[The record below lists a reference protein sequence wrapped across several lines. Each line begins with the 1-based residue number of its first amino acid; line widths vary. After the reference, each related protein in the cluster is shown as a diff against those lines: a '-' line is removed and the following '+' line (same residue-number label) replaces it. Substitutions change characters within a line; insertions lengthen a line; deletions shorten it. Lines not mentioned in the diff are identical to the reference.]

1 MKRSSSAWSSLAVA
15 VNRTAPWI
23 ALALGAFAVLVVP
36 QPPAVD
42 EAVVE
47 RHARI
52 ERVLSSVPLR
62 IGEWIG
68 DERPLTPAAVELLRP
83 NAAMSRSYRRIGE
96 PAAVAISLIHCSDFR
111 DMAGHY
117 PPVCYPAHGWT
128 MESMAAGIGGA
139 RGGIDGVVDSVEQ
152 TSLSIADVGRF
163 PVRCYRFSRMGDGLV
178 QIKMTVLN
186 AFILPDGS
194 WVTELGAIREGSARR
209 RIAGEGVA
217 QLQLVMAGWPSIE
230 SVRAQSESLLASIPA
245 QVFETLG
252 AERVREPAG
261 MESTDE

>member
-1 MKRSSSAWSSLAVA
+1 MKRTSSTGWSAFART
-15 VNRTAPWI
+15 VNRSAPWL
-23 ALALGAFAVLVVP
+23 ALALGAFAVLLMP

-42 EAVVE
+42 EAVIE

-52 ERVLSSVPLR
+52 ERVLASVPLR

-68 DERPLTPAAVELLRP
+68 EERPLTPAAVELLRP
-83 NAAMSRSYRRIGE
+83 NAALSRSYRRIGE
-96 PAAVAISLIHCSDFR
+96 PAAVAVSLIHCSDFR

-128 MESMAAGIGGA
+128 MATPEIGLAAGGV
-139 RGGIDGVVDSVEQ
+139 DGDLEDVET
-152 TSLSIADVGRF
+152 TSIEVADFGRF

-194 WVTELGAIREGSARR
+194 WVSDLGAIRDASSRR
-209 RIAGEGVA
+209 RVTGEGVA
-217 QLQLVMAGWPSIE
+217 QLQLVMAGWPSVDSIRE
-230 SVRAQSESLLASIPA
+230 QAESLLASMPEG
-245 QVFETLG
+245 VFETLG
-252 AERVREPAG
+252 AERQGESAG

>member
-1 MKRSSSAWSSLAVA
+1 MKRASSSGWSVFARS
-15 VNRTAPWI
+15 VNRSAPWL
-23 ALALGAFAVLVVP
+23 ALALGVFAVLVVP

-62 IGEWIG
+62 VGEWIG
-68 DERPLTPAAVELLRP
+68 EERPLTPAAVELLRP
-83 NAAMSRSYRRIGE
+83 NAALSRSYRRIGE
-96 PAAVAISLIHCSDFR
+96 PASVAISLIHCSDFR

-128 MESMAAGIGGA
+128 MAAAGTGLQTLGGPEVDVE
-139 RGGIDGVVDSVEQ
+139 GVETTSLEIDGF
-152 TSLSIADVGRF
+152 GRF

-194 WVTELGAIREGSARR
+194 WVSDLGTIRDAASRR
-209 RIAGEGVA
+209 RVTGEGVA
-217 QLQLVMAGWPSIE
+217 QLQVVTAGWPSIDSIRE
-230 SVRAQSESLLASIPA
+230 QAESLLASMPSG
-245 QVFETLG
+245 VFETLG
-252 AERVREPAG
+252 AERLGESAG
-261 MESTDE
+261 MESTNE

>member
-1 MKRSSSAWSSLAVA
+1 MTSNRSASSPILRA
-15 VNRTAPWI
+15 VNRSAPWL
-23 ALALGAFAVLVVP
+23 ALALTAFAVLVVP

-52 ERVLSSVPLR
+52 ERTLSGVPLR

-68 DERPLTPAAVELLRP
+68 EERPLTPAAVELLRP
-83 NAAMSRSYRRIGE
+83 NAALSRSYRRIGD
-96 PAAVAISLIHCSDFR
+96 PATVAMSLIHCSDFR

-128 MESMAAGIGGA
+128 LADPTTASGFVGASGEAMAT
-139 RGGIDGVVDSVEQ
+139 VEEM
-152 TSLSIADVGRF
+152 SLAVEGFGEF
-163 PVRCYRFSRMGDGLV
+163 PVRCYRFSRIGDGLV

-194 WVTELGAIREGSARR
+194 WVSDLGTIREGASRR
-209 RIAGEGVA
+209 RLTGEGLA
-217 QLQLVMAGWPSIE
+217 QLQLVVAGWASLESI
-230 SVRAQSESLLASIPA
+230 RDQCESLLSSLPSEL
-245 QVFETLG
+245 FEILG
-252 AERVREPAG
+252 ADRLERSAG